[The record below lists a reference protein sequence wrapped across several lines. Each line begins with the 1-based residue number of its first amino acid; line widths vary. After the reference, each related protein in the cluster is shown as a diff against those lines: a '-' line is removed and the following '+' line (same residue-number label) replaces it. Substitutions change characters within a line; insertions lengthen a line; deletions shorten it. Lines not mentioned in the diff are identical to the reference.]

1 VFLGERMKERGN
13 EKRRSIVLK
22 GSAAPLLPLI
32 LISEDEHLIFGGR
45 SLGIF
50 IGTGA
55 VGNYPRVLISM
66 LRLEREKVSICW
78 WVRCAIGIEK

>member
-1 VFLGERMKERGN
+1 VFLGERMKEGRN
-13 EKRRSIVLK
+13 EKRRSIILK
-22 GSAAPLLPLI
+22 GSAAPLLPLV
-32 LISEDEHLIFGGR
+32 LISEDGHLIFGGR

-55 VGNYPRVLISM
+55 VGNYPRILISI
-66 LRLEREKVSICW
+66 LRLEREKESISW